1 MTDTLD
7 RPKKRIRLNG
17 FKQSTVSHSAVGLWR
32 HPNSQAQRYTDLDY
46 WTETARTL
54 ERGRF
59 DALFIADALGPL
71 DTYQGRMDATLR
83 QGVQTPSD
91 DPLLVVSAM
100 AAVTRNLGFAVTLS
114 TAFEQPYLLARKMTT
129 LDHLTRGRIGWNI
142 VNSALDSAARNCGQ
156 PRQLP
161 HDERYDVA
169 EEFLQVAYKLWE
181 GSWEDGAVLRDRA
194 GGVFAD
200 PAKVH
205 GIGHRG
211 KYFSVPG
218 AFLCEPS
225 IQRTPALFQA
235 GTSGRGRA
243 FAAAHA
249 EGVFLS
255 TLAPEPAARL
265 VADVRRL
272 AAEAGRDPR
281 ALRFFG
287 HVTVITA
294 ATDDEARAKHRDYL
308 QWLSEEGNLARH
320 CALIQLDLST
330 LDPDEPLEYVQTEGI
345 RSVLASF
352 TKADP
357 TRRWTVREMSRH
369 LATSMGGVTLVG
381 SPATVADQLEHWMDA
396 ADLDGFN
403 VSDPMPLASY
413 DDFIEHVRPELLRR
427 GRTWDDYEGATLRE
441 YLAGPGQARVSADH
455 PAAAHRR

>member
-1 MTDTLD
+1 MNS
-7 RPKKRIRLNG
+7 PKKRIRLNG

-32 HPNSQAQRYTDLDY
+32 HPESQAHRYTDLDY
-46 WTETARTL
+46 WLETARTL
-54 ERGRF
+54 ERGKF
-59 DALFIADALGPL
+59 DALFLADALGPL
-71 DTYQGRMDATLR
+71 DVYQGRIDATLR

-100 AAVTRNLGFAVTLS
+100 AAVTRRLGFAVTLS
-114 TAFEQPYLLARKMTT
+114 TTFEQPYLLARKMTT

-142 VNSALDSAARNCGQ
+142 VNSALASAARNCGLTQ
-156 PRQLP
+156 QRP

-169 EEFLQVAYKLWE
+169 DEFLRVAYKLWE
-181 GSWEDGAVLRDRA
+181 GSWEEDAVRRDRS

-205 GIGHRG
+205 SIGHHG
-211 KYFSVPG
+211 KYFQVPD

-249 EGVFLS
+249 EGIFLS
-255 TLAPEPAARL
+255 TQAPGPAARL
-265 VADVRRL
+265 VADIRCL
-272 AAEAGRDPR
+272 AAEVGRDPS

-287 HVTVITA
+287 HVTVVTA
-294 ATDDEARAKHRDYL
+294 ATDAQAQEKHRDYL

-357 TRRWTVREMSRH
+357 TRRWTVRQVSQY
-369 LATSMGGVTLVG
+369 LATSLGGATIVG
-381 SPATVADQLEHWMDA
+381 SPATVADELERWMDV

-441 YLAGPGQARVSADH
+441 YLAGPGCVRVPADH
-455 PAAAHRR
+455 PAAAAARR